1 MGADWL
7 LPIYGLIVGMLVGL
21 TGMGGGVL
29 MTPLL
34 VLGLGMPA
42 TAAIGTDLAYSSIT
56 KLAGTWQHWRQGT
69 VDMRVV
75 RALAIGSIPATLVA
89 VATLF
94 FLHSID
100 ATAVDDV
107 LERFIGVMLVVAA
120 ALMLRKLW
128 LSTRGTAEPAPEH
141 LVAYPTGKL
150 MAIGAFGGFLVGLTS
165 IGSGSLII
173 ALLVVTV
180 SLSPEKLVGTDVA
193 HAFLLVGA
201 AALAHL
207 FVLNDVDVVLAGK
220 LLLGSI
226 PGVLIGSRLTV
237 WVPRRPLQAGLA
249 VLLLTTAV
257 TLLR

>member
-75 RALAIGSIPATLVA
+75 RALATGSVPATLVA

-94 FLHSID
+94 FLQSVD
-100 ATAVDDV
+100 ATAVDAL

-120 ALMLRKLW
+120 TLMLRKLW
-128 LSTRGTAEPAPEH
+128 HSTRGTAESLPEH
-141 LVAYPTGKL
+141 LVNHPTGKL
-150 MAIGAFGGFLVGLTS
+150 VAIGALGGFLVGLTS

-173 ALLVVTV
+173 ALLVITV
-180 SLSPEKLVGTDVA
+180 SLTPDKLVGTDVA
-193 HAFLLVGA
+193 HAFLLVGV

-207 FVLNDVDVVLAGK
+207 FVLRDVDVVLAGK
-220 LLLGSI
+220 LLIGSI

-237 WVPRRPLQAGLA
+237 WVPRRPLQAGLV

-257 TLLR
+257 SLLR

>member
-7 LPIYGLIVGMLVGL
+7 LPLYGLIVGTLVGL

-94 FLHSID
+94 FFHSVD
-100 ATAVDDV
+100 ATAVEAV
-107 LERFIGVMLVVAA
+107 LQRFIGVMLVVAA
-120 ALMLRKLW
+120 ALMLQKLW
-128 LSTRGTAEPAPEH
+128 RSTHAATTSPPEH
-141 LVAYPTGKL
+141 LVTYPTRKL
-150 MAIGAFGGFLVGLTS
+150 IAIGAFGGFLVGLTS

-173 ALLVVTV
+173 ALLVITV

-207 FVLNDVDVVLAGK
+207 FVLNDVDLVLAAK
-220 LLLGSI
+220 LLIGSI

-237 WVPRRPLQAGLA
+237 WVPRRPLQAGLV

-257 TLLR
+257 SLLR

>member
-7 LPIYGLIVGMLVGL
+7 LPIYGLIVGILIGL

-42 TAAIGTDLAYSSIT
+42 TAAVGTDLAYSSIT

-69 VDMRVV
+69 VDVRVV
-75 RALAIGSIPATLVA
+75 RAMAIGSVPVTLVA

-94 FLHSID
+94 FLHTID
-100 ATAVDDV
+100 ATAVDIL

-120 ALMLRKLW
+120 GLMLQKLW
-128 LSTRGTAEPAPEH
+128 RARRHGADAVPDYSAH
-141 LVAYPTGKL
+141 YPTGKL
-150 MAIGAFGGFLVGLTS
+150 IAIGAFGGFLVGLTS

-173 ALLVVTV
+173 ALLVITI
-180 SLSPEKLVGTDVA
+180 SLTPEKLVGTDVA

-201 AALAHL
+201 AAIAHF
-207 FVLNDVDVVLAGK
+207 FVLQDVDVALAGK
-220 LLLGSI
+220 LLVGSI
-226 PGVLIGSRLTV
+226 PGVLIGCRLTV

-257 TLLR
+257 TMLR

>member
-7 LPIYGLIVGMLVGL
+7 LPIYGLIIGMLVGL

-75 RALAIGSIPATLVA
+75 RALAMGSVPATLVA

-94 FLHSID
+94 FLQSVD
-100 ATAVDDV
+100 ATTVDPL
-107 LERFIGVMLVVAA
+107 LERIIGMMLVVAA

-128 LSTRGTAEPAPEH
+128 LSTRGSVEALPEH
-141 LVAYPTGKL
+141 LVIHPTGKL
-150 MAIGAFGGFLVGLTS
+150 VAIGALGGFLVGLTS

-173 ALLVVTV
+173 ALLVITV
-180 SLSPEKLVGTDVA
+180 SLTPEKLVGTDVA
-193 HAFLLVGA
+193 HAFLLVGV

-207 FVLNDVDVVLAGK
+207 FVLRDVDLVLAGK
-220 LLLGSI
+220 LLVGSI

-257 TLLR
+257 SLLR

>member
-34 VLGLGMPA
+34 VLGLGLPA

-69 VDMRVV
+69 VDVRVV
-75 RALAIGSIPATLVA
+75 RALAAGSVPATLAA

-94 FLHSID
+94 FLHSVD
-100 ATAVDDV
+100 SSAVDAV
-107 LERFIGVMLVVAA
+107 LERFIGVMLVIAA
-120 ALMLRKLW
+120 TLMLQKLW
-128 LSTRGTAEPAPEH
+128 RGRRGAADSHAEQ
-141 LVAYPTGKL
+141 LVVLPTGKL
-150 MAIGAFGGFLVGLTS
+150 IAIGAFGGFLVGLTS

-180 SLSPEKLVGTDVA
+180 SLTPEKMVGTDVA

-207 FVLNDVDVVLAGK
+207 FVLNDVDVALAGK
-220 LLLGSI
+220 LLIGSI

-237 WVPRRPLQAGLA
+237 WVPRRPLQVGLA
-249 VLLLTTAV
+249 MLLLTTAV
-257 TLLR
+257 SLLR

>member
-7 LPIYGLIVGMLVGL
+7 LPIYGLIVGTLVGL

-42 TAAIGTDLAYSSIT
+42 TAAVGTDLAYSSIT

-94 FLHSID
+94 FLHSVTN
-100 ATAVDDV
+100 TAVDAL
-107 LERFIGVMLVVAA
+107 LERFIGVMLVIAA
-120 ALMLRKLW
+120 SLMLHKLW
-128 LSTRGTAEPAPEH
+128 RSTRGTTELPAEH
-141 LVAYPTGKL
+141 LANRSTAKL
-150 MAIGAFGGFLVGLTS
+150 VAIGAFGGFLVGLTS

-173 ALLVVTV
+173 ALLVITV
-180 SLSPEKLVGTDVA
+180 SLTPEKLVGTDVA

-207 FVLNDVDVVLAGK
+207 FVLNDVDVALAGK
-220 LLLGSI
+220 LLVGSI

-249 VLLLTTAV
+249 VLLLTTALS
-257 TLLR
+257 LLR

>member
-7 LPIYGLIVGMLVGL
+7 LPIYGLIVGILIGL

-42 TAAIGTDLAYSSIT
+42 TAAVGTDLAYSSIT

-69 VDMRVV
+69 VDVRVV
-75 RALAIGSIPATLVA
+75 RALAFGSVPATLVA

-94 FLHSID
+94 FLHTID
-100 ATAVDDV
+100 ATAVDII

-120 ALMLRKLW
+120 GLMLQKLW
-128 LSTRGTAEPAPEH
+128 RARRLGADVIPDYSAH
-141 LVAYPTGKL
+141 YPTGKL
-150 MAIGAFGGFLVGLTS
+150 IAIGAFGGFLVGLTS

-173 ALLVVTV
+173 CLLVITI
-180 SLSPEKLVGTDVA
+180 SLTPEKLVGTDVA

-201 AALAHL
+201 AAIAHF
-207 FVLNDVDVVLAGK
+207 FVLQDVDVALAGK
-220 LLLGSI
+220 LLVGSI

-257 TLLR
+257 TMLR

>member
-7 LPIYGLIVGMLVGL
+7 LPIYGLIVGTLIGL

-42 TAAIGTDLAYSSIT
+42 TAAVGTDLAYSSIT

-100 ATAVDDV
+100 ATAVDAL
-107 LERFIGVMLVVAA
+107 LERFIGVMLVIAA
-120 ALMLRKLW
+120 ILMLQKLW
-128 LSTRGTAEPAPEH
+128 RSTRGTVEPPPEH
-141 LVAYPTGKL
+141 LVAYPTGRL
-150 MAIGAFGGFLVGLTS
+150 MA
-165 IGSGSLII
+165 
-173 ALLVVTV
+173 
-180 SLSPEKLVGTDVA
+180 
-193 HAFLLVGA
+193 
-201 AALAHL
+201 
-207 FVLNDVDVVLAGK
+207 
-220 LLLGSI
+220 
-226 PGVLIGSRLTV
+226 
-237 WVPRRPLQAGLA
+237 
-249 VLLLTTAV
+249 
-257 TLLR
+257 

>member
-94 FLHSID
+94 VLQSVD
-100 ATAVDDV
+100 ATAVDAV
-107 LERFIGVMLVVAA
+107 LERSIGVMLVVAA
-120 ALMLRKLW
+120 TLMFRKLW
-128 LSTRGTAEPAPEH
+128 HGSRGPVESLPEH
-141 LVAYPTGKL
+141 LVIHPTGKL
-150 MAIGAFGGFLVGLTS
+150 VAIGALGGFLVGLTS

-173 ALLVVTV
+173 ALLVITV
-180 SLSPEKLVGTDVA
+180 SLTPEKLVGTDVA
-193 HAFLLVGA
+193 HAFLLVGV

-207 FVLNDVDVVLAGK
+207 FVLRDVDLVLAGK
-220 LLLGSI
+220 LLVGSI

-257 TLLR
+257 SLLR

>member
-7 LPIYGLIVGMLVGL
+7 LPVYGLIVGMLVGL

-42 TAAIGTDLAYSSIT
+42 TAAIGTDLAYSSVT

-75 RALAIGSIPATLVA
+75 RALAVGSVPATLVA

-94 FLHSID
+94 FLHSVD
-100 ATAVDDV
+100 ATAVNAV
-107 LERFIGVMLVVAA
+107 LEWFFGVMLVVAA
-120 ALMLRKLW
+120 ALMLQKLW
-128 LSTRGTAEPAPEH
+128 RGKRGVGDVPAGH
-141 LVAYPTGKL
+141 LVIFPTGRL
-150 MAIGAFGGFLVGLTS
+150 VAIGAFGGFLVGLTS

-173 ALLVVTV
+173 ALLVITV
-180 SLSPEKLVGTDVA
+180 SLTPDKLVGTDVA
-193 HAFLLVGA
+193 HAFLLVGV

-220 LLLGSI
+220 LLVGSI

-257 TLLR
+257 SLLR